1 VKGTGDKPLEMS
13 CIAPLYVG
21 TPPVV
26 QKAAPGELQTFFKF
40 SGDVG
45 EGSKFREYTYV
56 AYKVPGKPQ
65 AWCIKGRLIMDV
77 DGAPNAYHPDDKD
90 VNTHYWNF
98 DILEHKGALDWLKNG
113 GVPGNWFGVV
123 TDTGDK
129 TGTPVKQGPNDPFPG
144 FYIAASSLVDK
155 SKKRNDP
162 ARYVDARKIP
172 YLAWPGQVYAE
183 KGTRFARVT
192 QGATGRLGDLI
203 TAINT
208 KNNKVGHC
216 IVADMGGWDDP
227 HFGEGSPALGKMLN
241 AYGYADP
248 DILYIVYPHSG
259 ADQGTIPSADEIQ
272 EKGGKLFADW
282 GGLDEAMRVLKLM
295 G

>member
-1 VKGTGDKPLEMS
+1 
-13 CIAPLYVG
+13 
-21 TPPVV
+21 
-26 QKAAPGELQTFFKF
+26 
-40 SGDVG
+40 
-45 EGSKFREYTYV
+45 
-56 AYKVPGKPQ
+56 
-65 AWCIKGRLIMDV
+65 MDV